1 MVFLL
6 NVLATFF
13 MTGLIWF
20 VQLVHYPLFAAVG
33 QSSFVN
39 YEVQHNNLTTYVVIV
54 PMFIELIT
62 AVMLIWQRPSFMP
75 LWLAWLG
82 LALVGVIWFSTAFL
96 QVPAHSVLTLGFN
109 ELAHRNLLQTNWLR
123 TLAWSLRVG
132 LLMFCLRNLL
142 NLAKS

>member
-20 VQLVHYPLFAAVG
+20 VQVVHYPLFGAVG
-33 QSSFVN
+33 QSSFVS
-39 YEVQHNNLTTYVVIV
+39 YEVQHNNLTTYVVIM

-62 AVMLIWQRPSFMP
+62 AFLLLWQRPSFMP

-82 LALVGVIWFSTAFL
+82 LALVGVIWLSTAFL
-96 QVPAHSVLTLGFN
+96 QVPAHSVLSSGFN
-109 ELAHRNLLQTNWLR
+109 DLAHRNLVQTNWLR
-123 TLAWSLRVG
+123 TIAWSVRVA
-132 LLMFCLRNLL
+132 LLMFCLRNALR
-142 NLAKS
+142 